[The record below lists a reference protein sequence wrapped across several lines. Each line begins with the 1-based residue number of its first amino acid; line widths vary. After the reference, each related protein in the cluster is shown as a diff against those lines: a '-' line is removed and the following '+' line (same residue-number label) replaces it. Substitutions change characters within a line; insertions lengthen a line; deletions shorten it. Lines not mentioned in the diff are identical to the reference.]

1 MEITARIVKGIQYK
15 SLLCRTLKHYK
26 LRALSAAFKDATFFL
41 DIDPQN
47 KLAVSWWV
55 SAKRTRSYPYA
66 RVYDSFNFTGK
77 KLTIIPIVK
86 DEGIDGDRDFLQW
99 DTISLMSLLGVYVII
114 AYYKDAVRSTRYEGK
129 ITNQSFDI
137 DYLKA
142 EIKKLTNYQSDAL
155 HWNIDQVNKINVI
168 GNKSIDA
175 YDAISDKLNIRMH
188 SKKSA
193 ERKINELMKDKETFI
208 TSSRQ
213 LAKNAQTRE
222 SKVTHSAEKIIAGI
236 KAKLT
241 ISNYLGGYYYF
252 TADEARINGDKVYL
266 VEAKNTQSNKELPSI
281 NDIKDGL
288 LKMILFTN
296 LEEVMIG
303 KKLYTPIPLLKL
315 TGSEITK
322 KDYKVQTFLQQL
334 MKEANTNGFK
344 VEINGKFLQNL

>member
-1 MEITARIVKGIQYK
+1 MEITARIVRGIQYTP
-15 SLLCRTLKHYK
+15 LLCRTLKHYT
-26 LRALSAAFKDATFFL
+26 LSTLPTAFNDATFFL
-41 DIDPQN
+41 DTDSQN

-66 RVYDSFNFTGK
+66 RVYDSFSFTGK
-77 KLTIIPIVK
+77 KLAIIPIVK

-99 DTISLMSLLGVYVII
+99 DTISLMSLLGIYVII
-114 AYYKDAVRSTRYEGK
+114 AYYKNAVRSARYAGK

-142 EIKKLTNYQSDAL
+142 EIRKLTNYQSDAL
-155 HWNIDQVNKINVI
+155 HWNIDQVNKINII
-168 GNKSIDA
+168 GNKALEA
-175 YDAISDKLNIRMH
+175 YDAIANRLNIKMH

-193 ERKINELMKDKETFI
+193 ERKINKLMKDKETFI

-213 LAKNAQTRE
+213 LAQNAQMRE

-252 TADEARINGDKVYL
+252 TVDEARIDGNNVYL
-266 VEAKNTQSNKELPSI
+266 VEAKNTQSDKGLPSI

-296 LEEVMIG
+296 LEEVMMG
-303 KKLYTPIPLLKL
+303 RKPCIPVPVLKL
-315 TGSEITK
+315 TSNRITK
-322 KDYKVQTFLQQL
+322 NGDKVKTFLLQL
-334 MKEANTNGFK
+334 MKEATMNGFK